1 MVWNPANVKLVA
13 ENRLPRH
20 PSPVELRIHNAEHYK
35 GPLTDVVLR
44 ILSSANSCIHSAPP
58 AQAGRHLLRNI
69 IAPKPSRKTVD
80 GSAGGGEGGGGG
92 GGG

>member
-1 MVWNPANVKLVA
+1 MSWNPANVKSVN
-13 ENRLPRH
+13 ENRLPKH

-35 GPLTDVVLR
+35 GPLTDVVLQ
-44 ILSSANSCIHSAPP
+44 ILSSANICIDSAPP
-58 AQAGRHLLRNI
+58 AQAGRHLLRSI

-80 GSAGGGEGGGGG
+80 GSAITQGGGGG